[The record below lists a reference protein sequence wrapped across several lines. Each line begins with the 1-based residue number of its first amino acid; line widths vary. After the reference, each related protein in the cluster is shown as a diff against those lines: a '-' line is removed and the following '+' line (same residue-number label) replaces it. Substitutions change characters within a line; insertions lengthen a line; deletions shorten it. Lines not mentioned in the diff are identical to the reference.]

1 MDIVTIPAD
10 VLRTKAE
17 PVADIN
23 DEIQALAEQ
32 MIATLHTASG
42 IGLAAPQ
49 VDRLLRMFVVQ
60 VKDDKPRVFI
70 NPQIIGTSMETVR
83 MEEGCL
89 SIPGLYADV
98 VRAESVQIQ
107 AWNERGRPFSISA
120 DGLLARVILHE
131 YDHLDGVLFLDHL
144 SERRREKLLKK
155 YDTAL
160 KTV

>member
-1 MDIVTIPAD
+1 
-10 VLRTKAE
+10 VLRTRAE

-23 DEIQALAEQ
+23 DEIRALAEE

-60 VKDDKPRVFI
+60 VKDDNPRVFI